1 MSHRPP
7 TVLAEPQIEELLALQ
22 DAGLL
27 IHGELG
33 LETVLQNVV
42 EQARVLVSAR
52 YGALAVVDED
62 YRIQSFFT
70 SGVTLE
76 ERARMGDPPRGSG
89 LLGVVLHDGQR
100 LRLRDLRSDPRSA
113 GFPRHHPAMRS
124 LLAVPIVCKGPFRG
138 NLYVTEKQG
147 ATEFSERDEEVL
159 ARLAA
164 TAAVAIDNA
173 DLHRRLQSLAV
184 AEERLRIAREMHDG
198 MAQVLA
204 YVNTKAQAVSE
215 LLSIG
220 RAEEARQQLEQLAEA
235 AREIYADTREGIL
248 SLRTPGGPDQ
258 PIAAALRLWAAQW
271 QDQSGVSTEVLLD
284 DQVRLEPAVELQLV
298 RIAQEALSNV
308 RKHARARR
316 AELRLQQQSDGILL
330 EIIDDGTGFD
340 PVRTR
345 GGQFPRFGLAT
356 MRERAES
363 VGATL
368 VLDTAPGRGTRVL
381 VRVPRTKP

>member
-42 EQARVLVSAR
+42 EQARALVSAR

-76 ERARMGDPPRGSG
+76 ERARMGDPPHGTG

-113 GFPRHHPAMRS
+113 GFPPHHPAMRS

-147 ATEFSERDEEVL
+147 GPEFSERDEEVL

-215 LLSIG
+215 LLSVG

-316 AELRLQQQSDGILL
+316 AELHLQQQSDGILL

>member
-1 MSHRPP
+1 MPDRPP

-22 DAGLL
+22 DASLL
-27 IHGELG
+27 IHGELA

-42 EQARVLVSAR
+42 EQARGLVSAR
-52 YGALAVVDED
+52 YGALSVVDED
-62 YRIQSFFT
+62 YRIQSFIT
-70 SGVTLE
+70 SGVTAE
-76 ERARMGDPPRGSG
+76 ERARIGDPPHGRG
-89 LLGVVLHDGQR
+89 LLGIVLHEGQR
-100 LRLRDLRSDPRSA
+100 LRLREIGDDPRSA
-113 GFPRHHPAMRS
+113 GFPTHHPRMHS
-124 LLAVPIVCKGPFRG
+124 LLAVPIICKGPFRG
-138 NLYVTEKQG
+138 NLYVSEKQG
-147 ATEFSERDEEVL
+147 AAEFADRDEEVL

-204 YVNTKAQAVSE
+204 YVNTKALAVSE
-215 LLSIG
+215 LLGVG
-220 RAEEARQQLEQLAEA
+220 RLEDARQQLEQLASA
-235 AREIYADTREGIL
+235 ARDIYADTREGIL

-258 PIAAALRLWAAQW
+258 PIASALRLWIAQW
-271 QDQSGVSTEVLLD
+271 QDQAGVTTEAVLD
-284 DQVRLEPAVELQLV
+284 DNVRLEPAIELQLV

>member
-1 MSHRPP
+1 MPDRPP

-22 DAGLL
+22 DASLL
-27 IHGELG
+27 IHGELA

-42 EQARVLVSAR
+42 EQARGLVSAR
-52 YGALAVVDED
+52 YGALSVVDED
-62 YRIQSFFT
+62 YRIQSFIT
-70 SGVTLE
+70 SGVTAE
-76 ERARMGDPPRGSG
+76 ERARIGDPPHGRG
-89 LLGVVLHDGQR
+89 LLGIVLHEGQR
-100 LRLRDLRSDPRSA
+100 LRLREIGDDPRSA
-113 GFPRHHPAMRS
+113 GFPTHHPRMHS
-124 LLAVPIVCKGPFRG
+124 LLAVPIICKGPFRG
-138 NLYVTEKQG
+138 NLYVSEKQG
-147 ATEFSERDEEVL
+147 AAEFADRDEEVL

-204 YVNTKAQAVSE
+204 YVNTKALAVSE
-215 LLSIG
+215 LLGVG
-220 RAEEARQQLEQLAEA
+220 RLEDARQQLEQLASA
-235 AREIYADTREGIL
+235 ARDIYADTREGIL

-258 PIAAALRLWAAQW
+258 PIASALRLWIAQW
-271 QDQSGVSTEVLLD
+271 QDQAGVTTEAVLD
-284 DQVRLEPAVELQLV
+284 DNVRLEPAIALQLV